1 MEENV
6 LYESSCVLHE
16 ADIRELVIRLIR
28 WEDMLK
34 LSAIIL
40 CDVFLYWIQIPVY
53 IIVLLTAFWLILN
66 IIRRR
71 FQIRKLVKY
80 IINNYQKEAAEN
92 PSVYEQLRTY
102 QFTEKGACIAQ
113 GLPVYRYEDLIKIRE
128 SKHFIILIFKG
139 PQHLPVRKDSIR
151 GGSVK
156 EFRDFLNAHLK
167 KGK

>member
-1 MEENV
+1 M
-6 LYESSCVLHE
+6 
-16 ADIRELVIRLIR
+16 R

-34 LSAIIL
+34 LSIIIL
-40 CDVFLYWIQIPVY
+40 CVVFWCWIQIPVY
-53 IIVLLTAFWLILN
+53 IIVLLTAFLLILN

-80 IINNYQKEAAEN
+80 VIAEY

-113 GLPVYRYEDLIKIRE
+113 GLPVYGYEDLIKIRE
-128 SKHFIILIFKG
+128 SKHFIILTFKG
-139 PQHLPVRKDSIR
+139 PQNLPVRKDSIR

-156 EFRDFLNAHLK
+156 EFRDFLNARLK
-167 KGK
+167 KRK